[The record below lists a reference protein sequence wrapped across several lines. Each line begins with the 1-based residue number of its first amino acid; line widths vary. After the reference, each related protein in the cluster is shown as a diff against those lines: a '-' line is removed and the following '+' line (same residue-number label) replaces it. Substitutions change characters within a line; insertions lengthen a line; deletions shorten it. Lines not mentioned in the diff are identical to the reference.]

1 MESWP
6 YLFTLYIIRIYDF
19 LIKHK
24 ETQAKHTS
32 VHFRRRPRTFS
43 GDQEDVRD
51 IVHFA
56 LRFSGRKSRNCFS
69 YESNCNNLCIM
80 RKHKKLENALPN
92 KYYVLP
98 IFLTDFCTNPLCPKR
113 VAIFLQWNGEL
124 TVPFNIVREANIE
137 YIDYHICSWIFSGSA
152 L

>member
-1 MESWP
+1 MDSWP
-6 YLFTLYIIRIYDF
+6 YLFTSYVIQIYDF

-24 ETQAKHTS
+24 ETQAKHAP
-32 VHFRRRPRTFS
+32 VYFKRRPRTFS
-43 GDQEDVRD
+43 GNQQKVQNLF
-51 IVHFA
+51 VFA
-56 LRFSGRKSRNCFS
+56 LRFSGRKAWNPLS
-69 YESNCNNLCIM
+69 YKRGSSNLRIM
-80 RKHKKLENALPN
+80 RKHKKLENVLPN
-92 KYYVLP
+92 KYYVLTS
-98 IFLTDFCTNPLCPKR
+98 FLTDFCTNPLCPKR